1 METSPAVPKGES
13 KISPWLYVPSLYF
26 AEGVP
31 YILINAVSVVIY
43 KRLGVQNDD
52 IAFWT
57 SWLYLPWVIKMFWSP
72 AVDLYSTKRRWV
84 YSMNI
89 LMGAALGATAL
100 ALGMPN
106 FLYPSLAFFF
116 LGAFISATQD
126 IAIDGFYMLSLSS
139 SQQAF
144 YTGIRVA
151 FYRLAMIF
159 GTGAVVWAGGVFE
172 QTMPVKLA
180 WSVALGLCGGILALL
195 GVYHKFA
202 LPKVEAGGPSSTRE
216 LLENVGK
223 PLFKMVVG
231 LGAAWWLSGKIA
243 PFIGLSHGW
252 ALTLLCAALAAAAYG
267 YYSSRE
273 KAASGGGEEQFI
285 EVFHSYFS
293 RPGIWAMVSFILLYR
308 FGEAMILKIAPLF
321 ALDVVTKG
329 GLGLSPQQYGV
340 IYGTLG
346 IIAMMAGGVLG
357 GWIVSKY
364 GFRKS
369 VWPLT
374 VALILP
380 NALYIYIAMHA
391 PSIWLVYLVVIVE
404 QFGIGMGYTAYT
416 IYLMFTAKGKCKTS
430 HFAIST
436 GIMALGMM
444 IPGMISG
451 KLQMA
456 MGYPLFFTIAFLL
469 TIPGMLTLLI
479 IPTSGIDEKDS
490 PAGSAPAH

>member
-1 METSPAVPKGES
+1 MDTPAAVPQGE
-13 KISPWLYVPSLYF
+13 KKASPWYYVPSLYF

-43 KRLGVQNDD
+43 KRLGIPNDD

-84 YSMNI
+84 YSMNL
-89 LMGAALGATAL
+89 LMGAALLAAALSLGA
-100 ALGMPN
+100 PQ
-106 FLYPSLAFFF
+106 FLFPSLCFFF
-116 LGAFISATQD
+116 IGAFVSATQD
-126 IAIDGFYMLSLSS
+126 IAIDGFYMLSLNS

-144 YTGIRVA
+144 FTGIRVA

-159 GTGAVVWAGGVFE
+159 GTGAVVWAGGFFE
-172 QTMPVKLA
+172 EKLPLQLA
-180 WSVALGLCGGILALL
+180 WTMVLALCGGILMLL

-202 LPKVEAGGPSSTRE
+202 LPKVEESGPSSTRE
-216 LLENVGK
+216 LAENVGK
-223 PLFKMVVG
+223 PLLKMLVG
-231 LGAAWWLSGKIA
+231 LGVAWWLSGRIA
-243 PFIGLSHGW
+243 PFIGLTHGW
-252 ALTLLCAALAAAAYG
+252 ALTILCGLLAAGAYL
-267 YYSSRE
+267 YYANKE
-273 KAASGGGEEQFI
+273 KAGVTGGEEQFI
-285 EVFHSYFS
+285 DVFRSYFN

-321 ALDVVTKG
+321 ALDAVEKG
-329 GLGLSPQQYGV
+329 GLGITPQQYGI
-340 IYGTLG
+340 IYGTFG
-346 IIAMMAGGVLG
+346 IVAMIAGGILG
-357 GWIVSKY
+357 GWIVSRF

-380 NALYIYIAMHA
+380 NAFYIYIAMHA
-391 PSIWLVYLVVIVE
+391 PALWLIYAVVIVE

-416 IYLMFTAKGKCKTS
+416 IYLMFTARGKCKTS

-451 KLQMA
+451 KMQMA
-456 MGYPLFFTIAFLL
+456 MGYPMFFTVAFLL
-469 TIPGMLTLLI
+469 TIPGMLTLLA
-479 IPTSGIDEKDS
+479 IPVAGIDDKEP